1 MQFMRRIIVLCL
13 PAKSK
18 YIDICMGVVDF
29 RYIYALFSLPLDI
42 YCRNPIHIAQFYC
55 SFSFKISKHGL
66 RIFKCGECHNYR
78 RVALQAK

>member
-1 MQFMRRIIVLCL
+1 MPFMRIIVVFCL

-29 RYIYALFSLPLDI
+29 RYIYALFSLPLDL
-42 YCRNPIHIAQFYC
+42 YRRYPIHIPQFYG
-55 SFSFKISKHGL
+55 SFYFKISNHGL
-66 RIFKCGECHNYR
+66 GIFKYGEGYNYR